1 HPAVTPANE
10 QGSIDL
16 SLPVVDGWEA
26 IRRLKSDSALAPIPV
41 IALNAHAT
49 SGEEEKARAAGCD
62 DFLTKPIDED
72 VLFAMLHR
80 WICGGLSQHSL
91 RRPSARRK
99 TLA

>member
-1 HPAVTPANE
+1 
-10 QGSIDL
+10 
-16 SLPVVDGWEA
+16 
-26 IRRLKSDSALAPIPV
+26 V
-41 IALNAHAT
+41 IALTAHAT
-49 SGEEEKARAAGCD
+49 SGDEEKARAAGCD

-80 WICGGLSQHSL
+80 WLGGGLSQHSL